1 MLQFNTIFKK
11 RRQKIVSL
19 DTGEKNLTWEQKHK
33 LEVYTVIFQ
42 DGYKTITHIK
52 LEQFYHRKVARE

>member
-33 LEVYTVIFQ
+33 LEVYTVIF
-42 DGYKTITHIK
+42 
-52 LEQFYHRKVARE
+52 